1 MASVGCAFGVWKT
14 GESELVSEQAGKHMA
29 TFKSFDPTPTSTQE
43 QRQQQVDET
52 NVALRLQGIEPDAET
67 QELQRRYIAGEITAH
82 DLIDWILALLRT
94 LDQSNRGHPAISKDL
109 H

>member
-1 MASVGCAFGVWKT
+1 
-14 GESELVSEQAGKHMA
+14 MA
-29 TFKSFDPTPTSTQE
+29 TFQSFDPTPTSTQE

-94 LDQSNRGHPAISKDL
+94 LDQSNRVDPVTSKGF